1 MMDDYKKDIIN
12 TLIKRLEMIRDTSEI
27 KRCIIEPFHIIE
39 EFRLVDGTIIGKASQ
54 DISIEYEK
62 MFIKK
67 DEFDSWKE
75 WK

>member
-1 MMDDYKKDIIN
+1 MDDYKKDIIN
-12 TLIKRLEMIRDTSEI
+12 ALIKRLEMIRDTSEI
-27 KRCIIEPFHIIE
+27 KHYIIEPLHIVE
-39 EFRLVDGTIIGKASQ
+39 EYRLVDGTIIGKASQ